1 LHAKRGEGVSSCGN
15 QPGAAVWAAPRV
27 PHGQYSTSA
36 SEPETP
42 KETLRYGYLTYLKHR
57 RRKESAGEAAT
68 GRGRLGDELVW
79 RGSGLAGVAAWSAVC
94 TASGLR
100 RWSRRSASRVPPRAL
115 LVNDDTA
122 GLAVQYLRQYCGRR
136 NLRLL
141 MHGCKLRSYRTLTVP
156 KHR

>member
-1 LHAKRGEGVSSCGN
+1 MQRGGRVFR
-15 QPGAAVWAAPRV
+15 AAETSQVPRFGRRRGYHTV
-27 PHGQYSTSA
+27 RTVRARQS
-36 SEPETP
+36 
-42 KETLRYGYLTYLKHR
+42 LRR
-57 RRKESAGEAAT
+57 RRKLCATATSLTSSTGEEKRVQAKQPAEAGS
-68 GRGRLGDELVW
+68 GDELVW